1 MRDYKF
7 TSGITAEEYFHE
19 TRKPVSDWLNQL
31 GLVDKDISFSIR
43 RITDP
48 DLVNRPEQI
57 YDIVVSYKGHSVIW
71 FHTVVPVL
79 YDTVHGD
86 LQSVSVYPVSVVV
99 PGEVISTTPPSANA
113 EYHGYKRVDF
123 KFGECQ
129 LDTEYPSQNLP
140 HIRIL
145 PELVKVAKE
154 RIDAYRAYEVKVA
167 ALAEQFAK
175 DMDAAADGVIEANY
189 KPYTITAV
197 APCYAYICMSE
208 QDRGI
213 FIPVVN
219 RGAWDRLV
227 AEVNKRIAGM
237 RFHVYNTVEP
247 KCPFYGADKYTN
259 FVVPSDGKFDTLC
272 KFDEKMFDEFLD
284 IPGETKKAYTE
295 EGELIRTALRT
306 VASIPVNP
314 A

>member
-1 MRDYKF
+1 MTDYKF
-7 TSGITAEEYFHE
+7 TSGITEEEYFRE
-19 TRKPVSDWLNQL
+19 TRKSLSDWLNQL
-31 GLVDKDISFSIR
+31 GLVDKDISFSTR

-48 DLVNRPEQI
+48 GRINRPEQN
-57 YDIVVSYKGHSVIW
+57 YDIAVFYKFHSVIW
-71 FHTVVPVL
+71 FHTAVPVL
-79 YDTVHGD
+79 YDTVLDD
-86 LQSVSVYPVSVVV
+86 LQSVSVYPVSVAV
-99 PGEVISTTPPSANA
+99 PDEVRSTTPPSANA
-113 EYHGYKRVDF
+113 EYHGYKKVEF

-140 HIRIL
+140 HIRML

-154 RIDAYRAYEVKVA
+154 RIDAYRAYEVKVT

-175 DMDAAADGVIEANY
+175 DMDAAADCVIEANY

-197 APCYAYICMSE
+197 APCYAFICMSK

-219 RGAWDRLV
+219 RGAWERLV
-227 AEVNKRIAGM
+227 AEVHKRIAGM
-237 RFHVYNTVEP
+237 CFYVYDTVEP
-247 KCPFYGADKYTN
+247 KCPFYGADKYTT

-272 KFDEKMFDEFLD
+272 KFDEKLFDEFLD
-284 IPGETKKAYTE
+284 IPGENRKAYTE

-306 VASIPVNP
+306 VANIPVNP

>member
-1 MRDYKF
+1 MRNYTY
-7 TSGITAEEYFHE
+7 TSSITEEAYFRE
-19 TRKPVSDWLNQL
+19 TRKPVSDWLTQL

-48 DLVNRPEQI
+48 DRINSPGQI
-57 YDIVVSYKGHSVIW
+57 YDIVVSYKCHSVIW
-71 FHTVVPVL
+71 FHTAVPVL
-79 YDTVHGD
+79 YDTVHGN
-86 LQSVSVYPVSVVV
+86 LQSVPVFPVSVAV
-99 PGEVISTTPPSANA
+99 PGEVISTTPPSASA
-113 EYHGYKRVDF
+113 EYHGYKKVDF

-175 DMDAAADGVIEANY
+175 DMDAAADGVIKADY

-197 APCYAYICMSE
+197 APCYAYICMSK

-219 RGAWDRLV
+219 RGAWDRIA
-227 AEVNKRIAGM
+227 AEVHKRIAGM
-237 RFHVYNTVEP
+237 RFYVYDTVEP
-247 KCPFYGADKYTN
+247 KCPFHDADKYTN

-272 KFDEKMFDEFLD
+272 KFDEKVFDDFLD
-284 IPGETKKAYTE
+284 IPAENKKAYNE
-295 EGELIRTALRT
+295 EAELIRTALRI
-306 VASIPVNP
+306 VASTPVNP

>member
-1 MRDYKF
+1 MTDYKF
-7 TSGITAEEYFHE
+7 TSGITEEEYFRE
-19 TRKPVSDWLNQL
+19 TRKSLCDWLIQL
-31 GLVDKDISFSIR
+31 GLVDKDISFSTR

-48 DLVNRPEQI
+48 GLINRPEQN
-57 YDIVVSYKGHSVIW
+57 YDIVVFYKFHSVIW
-71 FHTVVPVL
+71 FHTAVPVPC
-79 YDTVHGD
+79 DTVYDH
-86 LQSVSVYPVSVVV
+86 LQSVSVYPVGVAV
-99 PGEVISTTPPSANA
+99 PSEVRSTTPPSANA
-113 EYHGYKRVDF
+113 EYHGYKRVEF

-140 HIRIL
+140 HIRML

-154 RIDAYRAYEVKVA
+154 RIDAYRAYEVKVT

-175 DMDAAADGVIEANY
+175 DMDAAADSVIEANY

-197 APCYAYICMSE
+197 APCYAFICMSK

-219 RGAWDRLV
+219 RGAWERLV
-227 AEVNKRIAGM
+227 AEVHKRIAGM
-237 RFHVYNTVEP
+237 CFYVYDTVEP
-247 KCPFYGADKYTN
+247 KCPFYGADKYTT

-284 IPGETKKAYTE
+284 IPGENRKAYTE

-306 VASIPVNP
+306 VASIPINH

>member
-1 MRDYKF
+1 MSNYTY
-7 TSGITAEEYFHE
+7 TSGITEEEYFRE

-31 GLVDKDISFSIR
+31 GLTDKDISFSIR

-48 DLVNRPEQI
+48 DLVNSPEQI
-57 YDIVVSYKGHSVIW
+57 YDIVVSYKCHSVIW
-71 FHTVVPVL
+71 FHTAVPVL
-79 YDTVHGD
+79 YDTVQRN
-86 LQSVSVYPVSVVV
+86 LQSVSVYPVSVAV
-99 PGEVISTTPPSANA
+99 PGEVRSTTPPSANA
-113 EYHGYKRVDF
+113 EYHGYKKVEF

-140 HIRIL
+140 HIRML

-167 ALAEQFAK
+167 VLADQFAK
-175 DMDAAADGVIEANY
+175 DMDAVADGVIEANY

-197 APCYAYICMSE
+197 APCYAYICMSK

-219 RGAWDRLV
+219 RGAWERIV
-227 AEVNKRIAGM
+227 AEVHKRIAGM
-237 RFHVYNTVEP
+237 RFNVYDTVEP

-272 KFDEKMFDEFLD
+272 KFDEKLFDEFLD
-284 IPGETKKAYTE
+284 IPGEIKKAYTE